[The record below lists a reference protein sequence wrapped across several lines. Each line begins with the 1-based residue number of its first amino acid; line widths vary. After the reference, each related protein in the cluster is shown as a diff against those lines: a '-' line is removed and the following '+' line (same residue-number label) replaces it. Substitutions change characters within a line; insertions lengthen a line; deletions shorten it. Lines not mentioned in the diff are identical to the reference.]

1 MVLVDDEYDP
11 KRALRAAK
19 RRRPDPVAETGFAIR
34 DATLTDV
41 PDCRAIYNYY
51 VENSTVTFD
60 EEPLTH
66 AQYRAK
72 FAKAQKHDWP
82 WIVAVSPGGEVLG
95 FAYLSAYRDRS
106 AYRYTVEDAIYLG
119 PAATGKGI
127 GRALLVELI
136 DRAKTAGFR
145 EIVAVVADQGAEG
158 SIALHE
164 KLGFKEIGR
173 MGRVGYKFDRWLGT
187 IFLQLSL
194 KK

>member
-1 MVLVDDEYDP
+1 MSVTDGEYDP
-11 KRALRAAK
+11 KLALRAAK
-19 RRRPDPVAETGFAIR
+19 RRRPDPVVPTGFTIR
-34 DATLTDV
+34 DAVAADV
-41 PDCRAIYNYY
+41 PHCRAIYNYY

-60 EEPLTH
+60 EELLTH

-72 FAKAQKHDWP
+72 FSKAQQRGWP
-82 WIVAVSPGGEVLG
+82 WLVAESPSGEILG

-127 GRALLVELI
+127 GRALLTELVE
-136 DRAKTAGFR
+136 RAKAGGFR
-145 EIVAVVADQGAEG
+145 EIVAVIADHGAEA

-187 IFLQLSL
+187 IFLQRSL

>member
-1 MVLVDDEYDP
+1 MAEVGEEYDP
-11 KRALRAAK
+11 KRALREAK
-19 RRRPDPVAETGFAIR
+19 RRRPDPVAQTGFTIR
-34 DATLTDV
+34 DAVSTDV
-41 PDCRAIYNYY
+41 PDCRAIYNHY

-60 EEPLTH
+60 EELLTH

-72 FAKAQKHDWP
+72 FTKAQKHGWP
-82 WIVAVSPGGEVLG
+82 WIVAESPSGEILG

-127 GRALLVELI
+127 GRALLAELVE
-136 DRAKTAGFR
+136 RARTAGFR
-145 EIVAVVADQGAEG
+145 EIVAVVADHGAEA

>member
-1 MVLVDDEYDP
+1 MVLAGEEYDP
-11 KRALRAAK
+11 KLALRAAK
-19 RRRPDPVAETGFAIR
+19 RRRPDPAVAAGFSIR
-34 DATLTDV
+34 DAVATDV
-41 PDCRAIYNYY
+41 PHCRAIYNHY

-60 EEPLTH
+60 EEQLTH

-72 FAKAQKHDWP
+72 FTKAQKRGWP
-82 WIVAVSPGGEVLG
+82 WIVAESPSGEVLG

-127 GRALLVELI
+127 GRALLTELI
-136 DRAKTAGFR
+136 ERAKAGGFR
-145 EIVAVVADQGAEG
+145 EIVAVVADHGAEG

-164 KLGFKEIGR
+164 KLGFTEIGR